1 MGMEML
7 LSYVISWFGMLAKM
21 GLVMLIPL
29 CVIFSFTG
37 HLNKILV
44 YIYGSFTRN
53 ERNKFILYGVLF
65 FFIIGIYWLLRS
77 LKGPTFNAF
86 IGSRHTW
93 VADIVS
99 IAVVF
104 PMIAGYSYLVDLFP
118 RHRLFY
124 AMSVLYSLLFLG
136 LWVLIKNP
144 EFGMPAPFEQRW
156 RFLGWISYVI
166 IDSFGSLM
174 VVLFYSFMA
183 DTTTPAEGK
192 KGFFITTTFAQIGD
206 IVGSL
211 TVAKISRLVG
221 VETLYLLAALITIL
235 CIPIMVCFIIWF
247 IPKEEFIGYKSQNIK
262 KEEPEPGFVEGVR
275 LIFSQP
281 YLMGI
286 FVVVSVFE
294 VVATIFDLQFQV
306 LIADYA
312 QGDARVYAEYT
323 GQFGAYVGALALVSI
338 LFGVGN
344 LGRKIGLMFS
354 LMIMPL
360 LMMVN
365 LGVMTVSST
374 LNVAFWV
381 LVLSRG
387 LNYAFGQPAKEQ
399 LYIPTS
405 RDAKYKSKAWIDT
418 FGSRFSKASG
428 SGIMGLAYGLGASML
443 IVSGLAFS
451 LCIFW
456 FIIAFY
462 LGRRHKYAI
471 EQDKI
476 VC

>member
-1 MGMEML
+1 MEMPL
-7 LSYVISWFGMLAKM
+7 GSLVGWLWGLAKV
-21 GLVMLIPL
+21 GLFALIPL
-29 CVIFSFTG
+29 FIVSCFTG
-37 HLNKILV
+37 HFKRLLV
-44 YIYGSFTRN
+44 YIYGDFTRN

-124 AMSVLYSLLFLG
+124 AMSVLYSVLFVG
-136 LWVLIKNP
+136 LWFLIKNP
-144 EFGMPAPFEQRW
+144 EFGMAAPLEHRW
-156 RFLGWISYVI
+156 KFLGWLSYVI

-211 TVAKISRLVG
+211 TVAKISRVIG
-221 VETLYLLAALITIL
+221 VETLYLLAALVTII
-235 CIPIMVCFIIWF
+235 CIPLMVRFIIWF
-247 IPKEEFIGYKSQNIK
+247 IPKEEFIGYKTDIVK
-262 KEEPEPGFVEGVR
+262 KEAPEPGFVEGVR

-312 QGDARVYAEYT
+312 QGDASLYAEYT

-360 LMMVN
+360 LMMLN
-365 LGVMTVSST
+365 LGIMTISST

-428 SGIMGLAYGLGASML
+428 SGIMGLKYGLGASMIL
-443 IVSGLAFS
+443 VSGLAFS

-456 FIIAFY
+456 FVAAFY
-462 LGRRHKYAI
+462 LGRRHKHAI
-471 EQDKI
+471 EQDEI

>member
-1 MGMEML
+1 MEIFFGYL
-7 LSYVISWFGMLAKM
+7 VTWFLGLAKI
-21 GLVMLIPL
+21 GLIALFPL
-29 CVIFSFTG
+29 CLVSCFTG
-37 HLNKILV
+37 HLKRLLV
-44 YIYGSFTRN
+44 YIYGDLTRN
-53 ERNKFILYGVLF
+53 ERNKFVLYGVLF

-77 LKGPTFNAF
+77 IKDPTFNAF

-124 AMSVLYSLLFLG
+124 AMAALYAALFLG
-136 LWVLIKNP
+136 LWFLVKSP
-144 EFGMPAPFEQRW
+144 EFGMLAPLEHRW
-156 RFLGWISYVI
+156 KLLGWISYVV

-206 IVGSL
+206 ILGSL
-211 TVAKISRLVG
+211 TVAKASHLLG
-221 VETLYLLAALITIL
+221 VETLYLVAALATVI
-235 CIPIMVCFIIWF
+235 CIPAMVRFIIWF
-247 IPKEEFIGYKSQNIK
+247 IPKEEFVGYQAK
-262 KEEPEPGFVEGVR
+262 KVVVEAPQTGFVEGIR
-275 LIFSQP
+275 LILSQP
-281 YLMGI
+281 YLMSI

-294 VVATIFDLQFQV
+294 VVATIFDLQFKV

-312 QGDARVYAEYT
+312 QGDAAVYAAYT
-323 GQFGAYVGALALVSI
+323 GKFGAYVGALALGSI

-344 LGRKIGLMFS
+344 FGRRIGLMFS
-354 LMIMPL
+354 LTIMPL
-360 LMMVN
+360 LMAVN
-365 LGVMTVSST
+365 LGVMTISST

-418 FGSRFSKASG
+418 FGSRFSKATG
-428 SGIMGLAYGLGASML
+428 SGIMGLKYGLGAPMMV
-443 IVSGLAFS
+443 VSGLAFS
-451 LCIFW
+451 LCLAW
-456 FIIAFY
+456 LAVAFY
-462 LGRRHKYAI
+462 VGKKHKHAV
-471 EQDKI
+471 EQNEI